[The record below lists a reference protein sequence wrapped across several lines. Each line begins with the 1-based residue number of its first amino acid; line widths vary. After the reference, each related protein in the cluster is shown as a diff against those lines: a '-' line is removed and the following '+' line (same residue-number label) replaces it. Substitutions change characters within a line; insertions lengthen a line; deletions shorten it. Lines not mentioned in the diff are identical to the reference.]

1 MLFEK
6 KNRLQT
12 KKKKKDLVSF
22 FSFQDGDI
30 LASAHRPLGFNRC
43 ACVRPASTHCL
54 QCYCGGTS
62 TRPKKKKKKK
72 KKRKIKVRKR
82 LNETTHCI
90 HPRRIRPCNR
100 RWNRR
105 PSRVERTRH
114 YDFYKRTDPRCN
126 SAFLQQITS
135 IPLIFFSC
143 FYSFIFLTKSQWGE
157 TTKSWPKAISCATNE
172 WRIATR

>member
-1 MLFEK
+1 MGQFDLGKRFQSTPHFFREK
-6 KNRLQT
+6 TKLTAINRE
-12 KKKKKDLVSF
+12 KEKEEEKRF
-22 FSFQDGDI
+22 NFIDGDI

-90 HPRRIRPCNR
+90 HPRRIRPC
-100 RWNRR
+100 
-105 PSRVERTRH
+105 
-114 YDFYKRTDPRCN
+114 
-126 SAFLQQITS
+126 
-135 IPLIFFSC
+135 
-143 FYSFIFLTKSQWGE
+143 
-157 TTKSWPKAISCATNE
+157 
-172 WRIATR
+172 